1 MRTHATRRTV
11 RALAAGAAVA
21 SLGLAGL
28 VVSAPASAQP
38 DSCGAHVVYGKWKR
52 YPTGFQKHRTWTWYY
67 YNCSSSKVHRKV
79 IVWHGNDST
88 CFTIKHGGEVRFS
101 DEELNFP
108 PARQY
113 DGTKSC

>member
-1 MRTHATRRTV
+1 V
-11 RALAAGAAVA
+11 S

-52 YPTGFQKHRTWTWYY
+52 YPTGFQKHR
-67 YNCSSSKVHRKV
+67 
-79 IVWHGNDST
+79 
-88 CFTIKHGGEVRFS
+88 FS

-108 PARQY
+108 PARRY